1 MGRISK
7 AWRLLG
13 VASVV
18 VGLAAAAATTANASP
33 IQHVVVLYQEN
44 HSFDNVLGRW
54 CYNSGRCDGTLK
66 GKLPDGRLIT
76 LRTATDLVPEMP
88 HDIASQITAIN
99 GGNMDGFAN
108 LGATATSQ
116 GCGQDQNY
124 ACMSEFG
131 ASQIP
136 NLTRLARR
144 FVISDQHKVW
154 ADGDGCRGI
163 ADPRHELDRGIAAAL
178 RG

>member
-66 GKLPDGRLIT
+66 GKLPSVLSDGANGIRSTKGGSAPAARNSL
-76 LRTATDLVPEMP
+76 
-88 HDIASQITAIN
+88 DIA
-99 GGNMDGFAN
+99 
-108 LGATATSQ
+108 
-116 GCGQDQNY
+116 
-124 ACMSEFG
+124 
-131 ASQIP
+131 
-136 NLTRLARR
+136 
-144 FVISDQHKVW
+144 
-154 ADGDGCRGI
+154 
-163 ADPRHELDRGIAAAL
+163 
-178 RG
+178 